1 MLFTFNFQMFNDDI
15 PGIDADVLEQF
26 KDELPQE
33 EPAKQPEQ
41 EPEQQEVAAH
51 ADHHSDNKDVEP
63 TAEEQQTEEEEEV
76 PEGSNVPYNR
86 FKGVNERMKAAE
98 ARQRELEAELAKYK
112 NQPQQQE
119 QQASPAPAAPQNVGD
134 LNAEQIKI
142 MTNEARRRA
151 AKQLNLSAE
160 DIENM
165 EYSDDPDMKASYD
178 ALTVQHMNDVR
189 KEIADYQQEQQAY
202 MDDIQTTHAEYASE
216 AEKFNADPEYAAKW
230 DKVCK
235 AAQQRGKRFMAAA
248 QGAIDR
254 LNAGRGTSGDYFFVK
269 DFMDSVLGDWPA
281 PAAKPSKTNKKIQE
295 AAKLPTAP
303 SVGGATKGDLVW
315 DAATISDYINSGK
328 MDEIPQDVLKQI
340 MGQSIAAGDY
350 EE

>member
-1 MLFTFNFQMFNDDI
+1 MFKFNFQMFNDEI

-33 EPAKQPEQ
+33 EPAEQ
-41 EPEQQEVAAH
+41 PEQQEEETP

-63 TAEEQQTEEEEEV
+63 TEQETEEEEEV

-112 NQPQQQE
+112 NPQQQE
-119 QQASPAPAAPQNVGD
+119 QQASPAPAVPQNVGD
-134 LNAEQIKI
+134 FNADQIKI

-151 AKQLNLSAE
+151 AKQLNLTEE

-165 EYSDDPDMKASYD
+165 EYSDDPDVKASYD

-189 KEIADYQQEQQAY
+189 KEVADYQKQQQAY
-202 MDDIQTTHAEYASE
+202 IDDIQKTNAEYTSKVKE
-216 AEKFNADPEYAAKW
+216 FRADPEYTAKW

-235 AAQQRGKRFMAAA
+235 AAQQRGERFMLAA

-254 LNAGRGTSGDYFFVK
+254 LDSGRGTSGDYFFVK
-269 DFMDSVLGDWPA
+269 DFMDSVLGDWSA
-281 PAAKPSKTNKKIQE
+281 PAAKPSKPNKKIQE

-303 SVGGATKGDLVW
+303 EVGGTTKGDIVW
-315 DAATISDYINSGK
+315 DTPTITDYINSGR
-328 MDEIPQDVLKQI
+328 MDEIPPNVLKRI
-340 MGQSIAAGDY
+340 MGQQIAPGDY

>member
-33 EPAKQPEQ
+33 EPAEQ
-41 EPEQQEVAAH
+41 EEQQEEAH

-63 TAEEQQTEEEEEV
+63 TEQQTEEEEEV
-76 PEGSNVPYNR
+76 PEGPNVPYNR

-119 QQASPAPAAPQNVGD
+119 QQAPPAPAVPQNVGD
-134 LNAEQIKI
+134 FTAEQIKL

-151 AKQLNLSAE
+151 AKQLNLTEE
-160 DIENM
+160 DVENI
-165 EYSDDPDMKASYD
+165 EYSDDPDVKASYD

-189 KEIADYQQEQQAY
+189 KEVVAYQQKQQAY
-202 MDDIQTTHAEYASE
+202 IDDIQTTSADYTSE
-216 AEKFNADPEYAAKW
+216 VKRFNSDPEYAAKW
-230 DKVCK
+230 EKVCK
-235 AAQQRGKRFMAAA
+235 AAQQRGNRFMAAA

-254 LNAGRGTSGDYFFVK
+254 LNSGRGTSGDYFFVK
-269 DFMDSVLGDWPA
+269 DFMDTVLGDGWGTDNTPA
-281 PAAKPSKTNKKIQE
+281 NPKTNKKIQE

-303 SVGGATKGDLVW
+303 EVGGSTKGDIVW
-315 DAATISDYINSGK
+315 DTPTITDYINSGR
-328 MDEIPQDVLKQI
+328 MDEIPPNVLKRI
-340 MGQSIAAGDY
+340 MGQQIAPGDY

>member
-1 MLFTFNFQMFNDDI
+1 MFNFNFQMFNDDI

-33 EPAKQPEQ
+33 EPAEQ
-41 EPEQQEVAAH
+41 PEQQEEAH

-63 TAEEQQTEEEEEV
+63 TEQQTEEEEKV

-112 NQPQQQE
+112 NATAPQDEQQQE
-119 QQASPAPAAPQNVGD
+119 SPAPAEPPQAVGD
-134 LNAEQIKI
+134 FTAEQIKL
-142 MTNEARRRA
+142 MTAEARRRA
-151 AKQLNLSAE
+151 AKQLNLSEE
-160 DIENM
+160 DVENI
-165 EYSDDPDMKASYD
+165 EYSDDPSIKDSYD
-178 ALTVQHMNDVR
+178 ALTTQYMGEVR
-189 KEIADYQQEQQAY
+189 KEVTGYVQKQRAYIADVQS
-202 MDDIQTTHAEYASE
+202 TTAEYKSRC
-216 AEKFNADPEYAAKW
+216 EKFLADPDYEAKW

-235 AAQQRGKRFMAAA
+235 AAQSRGQRFLMAA

-254 LNAGRGTSGDYFFVK
+254 LDQGKGTSQDYFFVK
-269 DFMDSVLGDWPA
+269 DFMDTVLGDGWGIDSTP
-281 PAAKPSKTNKKIQE
+281 AKPKTNKKIQE

-303 SVGGATKGDLVW
+303 EVGGSTKGDIVW
-315 DAATISDYINSGK
+315 DTPTITDYINSGR
-328 MDEIPQDVLKQI
+328 MDEIPPNVLKRI
-340 MGQSIAAGDY
+340 MGQQIAPGDY

>member
-1 MLFTFNFQMFNDDI
+1 MLFTFNFQMFNDEI

-33 EPAKQPEQ
+33 EPAKQQEQ
-41 EPEQQEVAAH
+41 EPEQQEEAAH

-63 TAEEQQTEEEEEV
+63 TTEEQQTEEEEEV

-189 KEIADYQQEQQAY
+189 KEVADYQQKQQAY

-269 DFMDSVLGDWPA
+269 DFMDSVLSDWPA
-281 PAAKPSKTNKKIQE
+281 PAAKPTSKTNKKIQE

-303 SVGGATKGDLVW
+303 SVSGATKGDVVW
-315 DAATISDYINSGK
+315 DVPTITDYINSGR
-328 MDEIPQDVLKQI
+328 MDKIPGDVLSQI
-340 MGQSIAAGDY
+340 MGQKIKKG
-350 EE
+350 E

>member
-33 EPAKQPEQ
+33 EPAEQ
-41 EPEQQEVAAH
+41 PEQQEEAH

-63 TAEEQQTEEEEEV
+63 TEQQTEEEEEV

-112 NQPQQQE
+112 NAAAPQQE
-119 QQASPAPAAPQNVGD
+119 QQESPAPAEPPQAVGD
-134 LNAEQIKI
+134 FTVDQIKL
-142 MTNEARRRA
+142 MTAEARRRA
-151 AKQLNLSAE
+151 AKQLNLSEE
-160 DIENM
+160 DVENI
-165 EYSDDPDMKASYD
+165 EYSDDPSIKDSYD
-178 ALTVQHMNDVR
+178 ALTTQYMGEVR
-189 KEIADYQQEQQAY
+189 KEVTGYVQKQREYLA
-202 MDDIQTTHAEYASE
+202 DIQSTTAEYKSRC
-216 AEKFNADPEYAAKW
+216 EKFLADPEYEAKW

-235 AAQQRGKRFMAAA
+235 AAQSRGQRFLMAA

-254 LNAGRGTSGDYFFVK
+254 LDQGKGTSQDYFFVK
-269 DFMDSVLGDWPA
+269 DFMDSVLGNWSA
-281 PAAKPSKTNKKIQE
+281 TTAKPSKTNKKIQE

-303 SVGGATKGDLVW
+303 EVGGSTKGDIVW
-315 DAATISDYINSGK
+315 DTPTITDYINSGR
-328 MDEIPQDVLKQI
+328 MDEIPPNVLKRI
-340 MGQSIAAGDY
+340 MGQQIAPGDY

>member
-1 MLFTFNFQMFNDDI
+1 MFKFNFQMFNDEI

-33 EPAKQPEQ
+33 EPAEQPEQ
-41 EPEQQEVAAH
+41 QAEETP

-63 TAEEQQTEEEEEV
+63 TEQETEEEEEV
-76 PEGSNVPYNR
+76 PEGSNVPYSR

-112 NQPQQQE
+112 NPQQQE
-119 QQASPAPAAPQNVGD
+119 QQAPPAPAVPQNVGD
-134 LNAEQIKI
+134 FNADQIKL

-151 AKQLNLSAE
+151 AKQLNLTEE

-165 EYSDDPDMKASYD
+165 EYSDDPDVKASYD

-189 KEIADYQQEQQAY
+189 KEVADYQQKQQAY
-202 MDDIQTTHAEYASE
+202 IDDIQKTNAEYTSKVKE
-216 AEKFNADPEYAAKW
+216 FRADPEYTAKW

-235 AAQQRGKRFMAAA
+235 AAQQRGERFMLAA

-254 LNAGRGTSGDYFFVK
+254 LDSGRGTSGDYFFVK
-269 DFMDSVLGDWPA
+269 DFMDSVLGDWSA
-281 PAAKPSKTNKKIQE
+281 LAAKPKTNKKIQE

-303 SVGGATKGDLVW
+303 EVGGSTKGDIVW
-315 DAATISDYINSGK
+315 DTPTITDYINSGR
-328 MDEIPQDVLKQI
+328 MDEIPPNVLKRI
-340 MGQSIAAGDY
+340 MGQQIAPGDY

>member
-33 EPAKQPEQ
+33 EPAEQ
-41 EPEQQEVAAH
+41 PEQQEEAH

-63 TAEEQQTEEEEEV
+63 TEQQTEEEEEV

-112 NQPQQQE
+112 NAAAPQQE
-119 QQASPAPAAPQNVGD
+119 QQESPAPAEPPQAVGD
-134 LNAEQIKI
+134 FTAEQIKL
-142 MTNEARRRA
+142 MTAEARRRA
-151 AKQLNLSAE
+151 AKQLNLSEE
-160 DIENM
+160 DVENI
-165 EYSDDPDMKASYD
+165 EYSDDPSIKDSYD
-178 ALTVQHMNDVR
+178 ALTTQYMGEVR
-189 KEIADYQQEQQAY
+189 KEATEYVQKQREYLADVQS
-202 MDDIQTTHAEYASE
+202 TTAEYKSRC
-216 AEKFNADPEYAAKW
+216 EKFLADPEYKAKW

-235 AAQQRGKRFMAAA
+235 AAQSRGQRFLMAA

-254 LNAGRGTSGDYFFVK
+254 LDSGRGTSGDYFFVK
-269 DFMDSVLGDWPA
+269 DFMDSVLGDWSA
-281 PAAKPSKTNKKIQE
+281 PAAKPKTNKKIQE

-303 SVGGATKGDLVW
+303 EVGGSTKGDIVW
-315 DAATISDYINSGK
+315 DTPTITDYINSGR
-328 MDEIPQDVLKQI
+328 MDEIPPNVLKRI
-340 MGQSIAAGDY
+340 MGQQIAPGDC

>member
-1 MLFTFNFQMFNDDI
+1 MLFKFNFQMFNDEI

-33 EPAKQPEQ
+33 EPAEQ
-41 EPEQQEVAAH
+41 PEQQEEETP

-63 TAEEQQTEEEEEV
+63 TEQETEEEEEV
-76 PEGSNVPYNR
+76 PEGPNVPYNR

-119 QQASPAPAAPQNVGD
+119 QQASPAPAVPQNVGD
-134 LNAEQIKI
+134 FTAEQIKL

-151 AKQLNLSAE
+151 AKQLNLTEE
-160 DIENM
+160 DVENI
-165 EYSDDPDMKASYD
+165 EYSDDPDVKASYD

-189 KEIADYQQEQQAY
+189 KEVVAYQQKQQAY
-202 MDDIQTTHAEYASE
+202 IDDIQTTSADYTSE
-216 AEKFNADPEYAAKW
+216 VKRFNSDPEYAAKW
-230 DKVCK
+230 EKVCK
-235 AAQQRGKRFMAAA
+235 AAQQRGNRFMAAA

-254 LNAGRGTSGDYFFVK
+254 LNSGRGTSGDYFFVK
-269 DFMDSVLGDWPA
+269 DFMDTVLGDGWGTDNTPA
-281 PAAKPSKTNKKIQE
+281 NPKTNKKIQE

-303 SVGGATKGDLVW
+303 EVGGSTKGDIVW
-315 DAATISDYINSGK
+315 DTPTITDYINSGR
-328 MDEIPQDVLKQI
+328 MDEIPPNVLKRI
-340 MGQSIAAGDY
+340 MGQQIAPGDY

>member
-1 MLFTFNFQMFNDDI
+1 MFKFNFQMFNDEI

-33 EPAKQPEQ
+33 EPAEQ
-41 EPEQQEVAAH
+41 PEQQEEETP

-63 TAEEQQTEEEEEV
+63 TEQETEEEEEV

-112 NQPQQQE
+112 NPQQQE
-119 QQASPAPAAPQNVGD
+119 QQAPPAPAVPQNVGD
-134 LNAEQIKI
+134 FNADQIKI

-151 AKQLNLSAE
+151 AKQLNLTEE

-165 EYSDDPDMKASYD
+165 EYSDDPDVKASYD

-189 KEIADYQQEQQAY
+189 KEVVDYQQKQQAY
-202 MDDIQTTHAEYASE
+202 FDDIQKTYAEYTD
-216 AEKFNADPEYAAKW
+216 KVKQFRADPEYQAKW
-230 DKVCK
+230 NKVCE
-235 AAQQRGKRFMAAA
+235 AAQQRGERFMLAA

-254 LNAGRGTSGDYFFVK
+254 LDAGRGTSGDYFFVK
-269 DFMDSVLGDWPA
+269 DFMDSVLGDWSA
-281 PAAKPSKTNKKIQE
+281 PAAKPSKPNKKIQE

-303 SVGGATKGDLVW
+303 EVGGSTKGDIVW
-315 DAATISDYINSGK
+315 DTPTITDYINSGR
-328 MDEIPQDVLKQI
+328 MDEIPPNVLKRI
-340 MGQSIAAGDY
+340 MGQQIAPGDY

>member
-1 MLFTFNFQMFNDDI
+1 MFKFNFQMFNDEI

-33 EPAKQPEQ
+33 EPAEQPEQ
-41 EPEQQEVAAH
+41 QGEEAP

-63 TAEEQQTEEEEEV
+63 TEQETEEEEEV

-112 NQPQQQE
+112 NPQQQE
-119 QQASPAPAAPQNVGD
+119 RQASPAPAVPQNVGD
-134 LNAEQIKI
+134 FNADQIKI

-151 AKQLNLSAE
+151 AKQLNLTEE

-165 EYSDDPDMKASYD
+165 EYSDDPDVKASYD

-189 KEIADYQQEQQAY
+189 KEVVDYQQKQQAY
-202 MDDIQTTHAEYASE
+202 FDDIQKTYAEYTD
-216 AEKFNADPEYAAKW
+216 KVKQFRADPEYTAKW

-235 AAQQRGKRFMAAA
+235 AAQQRGERFMLAA

-254 LNAGRGTSGDYFFVK
+254 LDSGRGTSGDYFFVK
-269 DFMDSVLGDWPA
+269 DFMDSVLGDWSA
-281 PAAKPSKTNKKIQE
+281 PAAKPSKSNKKIQE

-303 SVGGATKGDLVW
+303 EVGGTTKGDIVW
-315 DAATISDYINSGK
+315 DTPTITDYINSGR
-328 MDEIPQDVLKQI
+328 MDEIPPNVLKRI
-340 MGQSIAAGDY
+340 MGQQIAPGDY

>member
-33 EPAKQPEQ
+33 EPAEQ
-41 EPEQQEVAAH
+41 PEQQEEEAH

-63 TAEEQQTEEEEEV
+63 TEEQTEEEEEV

-119 QQASPAPAAPQNVGD
+119 QQASPAPAVPQNVGD
-134 LNAEQIKI
+134 FNAEQIKI

-151 AKQLNLSAE
+151 AKQLNLSDE

-165 EYSDDPDMKASYD
+165 EYSDDPNVKASYD

-189 KEIADYQQEQQAY
+189 KEVVDYQQKQQAY
-202 MDDIQTTHAEYASE
+202 IDDIQKTNAEYTSKVE
-216 AEKFNADPEYAAKW
+216 QFKADPEYAAKW

-235 AAQQRGKRFMAAA
+235 AAQQRGERFMAAA

-254 LNAGRGTSGDYFFVK
+254 LDSGRGTSGDYFFVK
-269 DFMDSVLGDWPA
+269 DFMDSVLSDWSA
-281 PAAKPSKTNKKIQE
+281 PVAKPSKQNQKIKE

>member
-1 MLFTFNFQMFNDDI
+1 MLFTFNFQMFGDEI
-15 PGIDADVLEQF
+15 PGIDADILEQF

-33 EPAKQPEQ
+33 DPAEQ
-41 EPEQQEVAAH
+41 PEQQEEAAH

-63 TAEEQQTEEEEEV
+63 TTEEQQTEEEEEI

-98 ARQRELEAELAKYK
+98 ARQRELETELAKYK

-119 QQASPAPAAPQNVGD
+119 QQASPAPAVPQNVGD

-189 KEIADYQQEQQAY
+189 KEVADYQQRQQAY
-202 MDDIQTTHAEYASE
+202 VNDIQTTAAKYQE
-216 AEKFNADPEYAAKW
+216 AVKMFNADPEHEAKW
-230 DKVCK
+230 DKICK
-235 AAQQRGKRFMAAA
+235 AAQERGPQFMAVA
-248 QGAIDR
+248 QGAIGR
-254 LNAGRGTSGDYFFVK
+254 LNEGRGTSQDYFTVK
-269 DFMDSVLGDWPA
+269 DHFDRVLGIGWDSTSA
-281 PAAKPSKTNKKIQE
+281 PAKPKTKTTNKKIQE

-303 SVGGATKGDLVW
+303 DVGGSTKGDVVW
-315 DAATISDYINSGK
+315 DVPTITDYINSGR
-328 MDEIPQDVLKQI
+328 MDKIPEDVLSQI
-340 MGQSIAAGDY
+340 MGQKIKEG
-350 EE
+350 E

>member
-1 MLFTFNFQMFNDDI
+1 MFKFNFQMFNDEI

-33 EPAKQPEQ
+33 EPAEQ
-41 EPEQQEVAAH
+41 PEQQEEETP

-63 TAEEQQTEEEEEV
+63 TEQETEEEEEV

-112 NQPQQQE
+112 NLQQQE
-119 QQASPAPAAPQNVGD
+119 QQAPPAPAVPQNVGD
-134 LNAEQIKI
+134 FNADQIKI

-151 AKQLNLSAE
+151 AKQLNLTEE

-165 EYSDDPDMKASYD
+165 EYSDDPDVKASYD

-189 KEIADYQQEQQAY
+189 KEVADYQQKQQAY
-202 MDDIQTTHAEYASE
+202 IDDIQKTNAEYTSKVKE
-216 AEKFNADPEYAAKW
+216 FRADPEYTAKW

-235 AAQQRGKRFMAAA
+235 AAQQRGERFMLAA

-254 LNAGRGTSGDYFFVK
+254 LDSGRGTSGDYFFVK
-269 DFMDSVLGDWPA
+269 DFMDSVLGDWSA
-281 PAAKPSKTNKKIQE
+281 PAAKPSKPNKKIQE

-303 SVGGATKGDLVW
+303 EVGGSTKGDIVW
-315 DAATISDYINSGK
+315 DTPTITDYINSGR
-328 MDEIPQDVLKQI
+328 MDEIPPNVLKRI
-340 MGQSIAAGDY
+340 MGQQIAPGDY

>member
-33 EPAKQPEQ
+33 EPAEQ
-41 EPEQQEVAAH
+41 PEQQEEAH
-51 ADHHSDNKDVEP
+51 ADHHSDNKDVEQ
-63 TAEEQQTEEEEEV
+63 TEQQTEEEEEV

-119 QQASPAPAAPQNVGD
+119 QQASPAPAAPQNVGG

-189 KEIADYQQEQQAY
+189 KEVADYQQKQQAY

-254 LNAGRGTSGDYFFVK
+254 LDQGKGTSQDYFFWGT
-269 DFMDSVLGDWPA
+269 DNTP
-281 PAAKPSKTNKKIQE
+281 AKPKTNKKIQE

>member
-33 EPAKQPEQ
+33 EPAEQ
-41 EPEQQEVAAH
+41 PEQQEDAH

-63 TAEEQQTEEEEEV
+63 TEEQTEEEEEV

-189 KEIADYQQEQQAY
+189 KEVADYQQKQQAY
-202 MDDIQTTHAEYASE
+202 IDDIQKTNAEYTSKVE
-216 AEKFNADPEYAAKW
+216 QFKADPEYAAKW

-235 AAQQRGKRFMAAA
+235 AAQQRGERFMAAA

-254 LNAGRGTSGDYFFVK
+254 LDSGRGTSGDYFFVK
-269 DFMDSVLGDWPA
+269 DFMDSVLSDWSA
-281 PAAKPSKTNKKIQE
+281 PVAKPSKQNKKIQE

-315 DAATISDYINSGK
+315 DATTISDYINSGK

>member
-1 MLFTFNFQMFNDDI
+1 MFKFNFQMFNDDI

-33 EPAKQPEQ
+33 EPAEQ
-41 EPEQQEVAAH
+41 EEQQEEAH

-63 TAEEQQTEEEEEV
+63 TEQETEEEEEV

-119 QQASPAPAAPQNVGD
+119 QQASPAPAVPQNVGD
-134 LNAEQIKI
+134 FNAEQIKL

-151 AKQLNLSAE
+151 AKQLNLTEE
-160 DIENM
+160 DVENI
-165 EYSDDPDMKASYD
+165 EYSDDPDVKASYD

-189 KEIADYQQEQQAY
+189 REVADYQQRQQAY
-202 MDDIQTTHAEYASE
+202 INDIQTTHAEYTNE
-216 AEKFNADPEYAAKW
+216 AKKFNADPEYKAKW
-230 DKVCK
+230 EKVGK
-235 AAQQRGKRFMAAA
+235 AAQQRGKRFVLAV

-254 LNAGRGTSGDYFFVK
+254 LDAGRGTSGDYFFVK
-269 DFMDSVLGDWPA
+269 DFMDSVLGDWPTQ
-281 PAAKPSKTNKKIQE
+281 AAKPSNQNKKIQE

-303 SVGGATKGDLVW
+303 EVGGSTKGDIVW
-315 DAATISDYINSGK
+315 DTPTITDYINSGR
-328 MDEIPQDVLKQI
+328 MEEIPPNVLKRI
-340 MGQSIAAGDY
+340 MGQQIAPGDY

>member
-1 MLFTFNFQMFNDDI
+1 MFKFNFQMFNDEI

-33 EPAKQPEQ
+33 EPAEQ
-41 EPEQQEVAAH
+41 PEQQEEETP

-63 TAEEQQTEEEEEV
+63 TEQETEEEEEV

-86 FKGVNERMKAAE
+86 FKVVNERMKAAE
-98 ARQRELEAELAKYK
+98 ARQRKLEAELAKYK
-112 NQPQQQE
+112 NPQQQE
-119 QQASPAPAAPQNVGD
+119 QQAPPAPAVPQNVGD
-134 LNAEQIKI
+134 FNADQIKI

-151 AKQLNLSAE
+151 AKQLNLTEE

-165 EYSDDPDMKASYD
+165 EYSDDPDVKASYD

-189 KEIADYQQEQQAY
+189 KEVADYQKQQQAY
-202 MDDIQTTHAEYASE
+202 IDDIQKTNAEYTSKVKE
-216 AEKFNADPEYAAKW
+216 FRADPEYTAKW

-235 AAQQRGKRFMAAA
+235 AAQQRGERFMLAA

-254 LNAGRGTSGDYFFVK
+254 LDSGFGTSGDYFFVK
-269 DFMDSVLGDWPA
+269 DFMDSVLGDWSA
-281 PAAKPSKTNKKIQE
+281 PAAKPSKPNKKIQE

-303 SVGGATKGDLVW
+303 EVGGTTKGDIVW
-315 DAATISDYINSGK
+315 DTPTITDYINSGR
-328 MDEIPQDVLKQI
+328 MDEIPPNVLKRI
-340 MGQSIAAGDY
+340 MGQQIAPGDY

>member
-1 MLFTFNFQMFNDDI
+1 MFKFNFQMFNDEI

-33 EPAKQPEQ
+33 EPA
-41 EPEQQEVAAH
+41 EQQEQQEEETP

-63 TAEEQQTEEEEEV
+63 TEQETEEEEEV

-112 NQPQQQE
+112 NPQQQE
-119 QQASPAPAAPQNVGD
+119 QQAPPAPAVPQNVGD
-134 LNAEQIKI
+134 FNADQIKI

-151 AKQLNLSAE
+151 AKQLNLTEE

-165 EYSDDPDMKASYD
+165 EYSDDPDVKASYD

-189 KEIADYQQEQQAY
+189 KEVADYQQKQQAY
-202 MDDIQTTHAEYASE
+202 IDDIQKTNAEYTSKVKE
-216 AEKFNADPEYAAKW
+216 FRADPEYTAKW

-235 AAQQRGKRFMAAA
+235 AAQQRGERFMLAA

-254 LNAGRGTSGDYFFVK
+254 LDSGRGTSGDYFFVK
-269 DFMDSVLGDWPA
+269 DFMDSVLGDWSA
-281 PAAKPSKTNKKIQE
+281 PAAKPSKPNKKIQE

-303 SVGGATKGDLVW
+303 EVGGTTKGDIVW
-315 DAATISDYINSGK
+315 DTPTITDYINSGR
-328 MDEIPQDVLKQI
+328 MDEIPPNVLKRI
-340 MGQSIAAGDY
+340 MGQQIAPGDY

>member
-1 MLFTFNFQMFNDDI
+1 MFKFNFQMFNDEI

-33 EPAKQPEQ
+33 EPAEQ
-41 EPEQQEVAAH
+41 PEQQEEETP

-63 TAEEQQTEEEEEV
+63 TEQETEEEEEV

-112 NQPQQQE
+112 NPQQQE
-119 QQASPAPAAPQNVGD
+119 QQASPAPAVPQNVGD
-134 LNAEQIKI
+134 FNADQIKI

-151 AKQLNLSAE
+151 AKQLNLTEE

-165 EYSDDPDMKASYD
+165 EYSDDPDVKASYD

-189 KEIADYQQEQQAY
+189 KEVADYQQQQQAY
-202 MDDIQTTHAEYASE
+202 IDDIQKTNAEYTSKVKE
-216 AEKFNADPEYAAKW
+216 FRADPEYTAKW

-235 AAQQRGKRFMAAA
+235 AAQQRGERFMLAA

-254 LNAGRGTSGDYFFVK
+254 LDSGRGTSGDYFFVK
-269 DFMDSVLGDWPA
+269 DFMDSVLGDWSA
-281 PAAKPSKTNKKIQE
+281 PAAKPSKPNKKIQE

-303 SVGGATKGDLVW
+303 EVGGTTKGDIVW
-315 DAATISDYINSGK
+315 DTPTITDYINSGR
-328 MDEIPQDVLKQI
+328 MDEIPPNVLKRI
-340 MGQSIAAGDY
+340 MGQQIAPGDY

>member
-26 KDELPQE
+26 KDELPQK
-33 EPAKQPEQ
+33 EPAEQ
-41 EPEQQEVAAH
+41 PEQQEEAH
-51 ADHHSDNKDVEP
+51 ADHHSDNKDVEL
-63 TAEEQQTEEEEEV
+63 TEQETEEEEEV

-112 NQPQQQE
+112 NPQQQE
-119 QQASPAPAAPQNVGD
+119 QQAPPAPAVPQNVGD
-134 LNAEQIKI
+134 FNADQIKL
-142 MTNEARRRA
+142 MTNEARRRT
-151 AKQLNLSAE
+151 AKQLNLTEE

-165 EYSDDPDMKASYD
+165 EYSDDPDVKASYD
-178 ALTVQHMNDVR
+178 ALTVQHMSDVR
-189 KEIADYQQEQQAY
+189 KEVADYQQKQQAY
-202 MDDIQTTHAEYASE
+202 FDDIQKTYAEYTY
-216 AEKFNADPEYAAKW
+216 KVKQFRADPEYTAKW

-235 AAQQRGKRFMAAA
+235 AAQQRGERFMLAA

-254 LNAGRGTSGDYFFVK
+254 LDAGRGTSGDYFFVK
-269 DFMDSVLGDWPA
+269 DFMDSVLGDWSA
-281 PAAKPSKTNKKIQE
+281 PAAKPSKPNKKIQE

-303 SVGGATKGDLVW
+303 EVGGTTKGDIVW
-315 DAATISDYINSGK
+315 DTPTITDYINSGR
-328 MDEIPQDVLKQI
+328 MDEIPPNVLKRI
-340 MGQSIAAGDY
+340 MGQQIAPGDY

>member
-33 EPAKQPEQ
+33 EPAEQ
-41 EPEQQEVAAH
+41 EEQQEEAH

-63 TAEEQQTEEEEEV
+63 TEQQTEEEEEV

-119 QQASPAPAAPQNVGD
+119 QQASPAPAVPQNVGD
-134 LNAEQIKI
+134 FNAEQIKI

-151 AKQLNLSAE
+151 AKQLNLSDE

-165 EYSDDPDMKASYD
+165 EYSDDPDVKASYD

-189 KEIADYQQEQQAY
+189 KEVVVYQQKQQAY
-202 MDDIQTTHAEYASE
+202 IDDIQTTNAEYTSE
-216 AEKFNADPEYAAKW
+216 VKRFNSDPEHAAKW
-230 DKVCK
+230 EKVCK
-235 AAQQRGKRFMAAA
+235 AAQQRGNRFMAAA

-254 LNAGRGTSGDYFFVK
+254 LNSGRGTSGDYFFVK
-269 DFMDSVLGDWPA
+269 DFMDSVLGDWSA
-281 PAAKPSKTNKKIQE
+281 PAAKPSKPNKKIQE

-303 SVGGATKGDLVW
+303 EVGGSTKGDIVW
-315 DAATISDYINSGK
+315 DTPTITDYINSGR
-328 MDEIPQDVLKQI
+328 MDEIPPNVLKRI
-340 MGQSIAAGDY
+340 MGQQIAPGDY